1 MGLQHLGK
9 VLEDFE
15 LSLKEWKRLSYAER
29 NRKTIVS
36 LISVDISKVPGS
48 QQSHLRK
55 QWLKMQLLESRRPK
69 MEPSCPT
76 LCDLGQAI

>member
-1 MGLQHLGK
+1 MQT
-9 VLEDFE
+9 
-15 LSLKEWKRLSYAER
+15 ER

-48 QQSHLRK
+48 QQSHFRK

-69 MEPSCPT
+69 MEPPYPT
-76 LCDLGQAI
+76 PLCDLRQAI